1 MMVGVSLLAL
11 GLLFQLVRVQFGPY
25 APIFADWAETSAGR
39 LERLVPARGNIY
51 DRNGN
56 LLATNAT
63 RYIAEIEVRQLHS
76 QSRQDIATTMSE
88 LLALPFEDIKA
99 QLDTD
104 WISVGQYRIRL
115 TQKDDKGQTWPIGIE
130 KQEAQILFALQEDPL
145 GPDLSGLD
153 LVPAP
158 RRVYPAGSLA
168 GHLLGFV
175 NQEGKGFYGVEGY
188 YDEWLSGRPLTVERP
203 IIPPEARVAPDP
215 PAGVNLVLTIDSGIQ
230 QTAEI
235 VLREAIDDSDA
246 ESGQIL
252 VMDPRNGEILA
263 MAAWPPLNPNDYDE
277 WLPGG
282 KPSVGESDKKESDSE
297 EDDEDSDSDKKDEDE
312 EPVITPGVAGQY
324 EPGSTFKVLTMAAAL
339 DAGVVTPLEQFIDT
353 GEIEVGGHT
362 IRNWDGRGY
371 GPVDMIGCLRYSL
384 NVCLAHIAADEL
396 GASLFY
402 DYMSAFGIGQIT
414 GADLAGE
421 IPGFED
427 VTAAAAVAGNPEDWS
442 TGTAFFD
449 MDNDGDLDL
458 FVANYVTWSRAIDL
472 EIGFRLAGLGRSYG
486 APNHHQGA
494 LNRLYRNNGD
504 GSFTEVS
511 QAAGIAVTDP
521 ADGRAVGKA
530 LGVTVADID
539 RDGLLDI
546 LVANDTT
553 RNFLYRNLG
562 GGRFEEV
569 GVLEG
574 VAYDREGKATGGMG
588 IDVANFRND
597 ADLGIA
603 IGNFANEMSSLFV
616 TLDGRGPLVD
626 EAVLEG
632 FGPDSRLALTFA
644 VLFLDADLDGRLDL
658 FQANGHLE
666 SEINRVHPSQT
677 YAQPAQLFWN
687 CGDACPQRFQLLD
700 NTADLRQPL
709 VGRGAAYA
717 DIDGDGDLDLAILQ
731 NGRPAVLLRND
742 QQTGHH
748 WLRLKLVGSAANR
761 DAIGAEVEVRVGEV
775 VQRRAVMPGRGY
787 ISQVE
792 LPLTFGLG
800 TAERVDELKVT
811 WPGGQVQRVPAPQ
824 IDTLL
829 TLRQES
835 GT

>member
-421 IPGFED
+421 IPGNLRTPRDPLWTESDLGTNSFGQG
-427 VTAAAAVAGNPEDWS
+427 VSLSPVQLMAAVSAIANDGFMVQPHIVRQVVGPQGVFAPKTTVLGQPISTDTARLLTEMLAISLEGETSHASLPGYRIAGK
-442 TGTAFFD
+442 TGTAQIAGEYGYDPRWTIASF
-449 MDNDGDLDL
+449 
-458 FVANYVTWSRAIDL
+458 
-472 EIGFRLAGLGRSYG
+472 IGWGPV
-486 APNHHQGA
+486 PNP
-494 LNRLYRNNGD
+494 R
-504 GSFTEVS
+504 FM
-511 QAAGIAVTDP
+511 
-521 ADGRAVGKA
+521 
-530 LGVTVADID
+530 
-539 RDGLLDI
+539 I
-546 LVANDTT
+546 LVKLDKPESSPW
-553 RNFLYRNLG
+553 G
-562 GGRFEEV
+562 SV
-569 GVLEG
+569 
-574 VAYDREGKATGGMG
+574 VAAP
-588 IDVANFRND
+588 V
-597 ADLGIA
+597 
-603 IGNFANEMSSLFV
+603 
-616 TLDGRGPLVD
+616 
-626 EAVLEG
+626 
-632 FGPDSRLALTFA
+632 
-644 VLFLDADLDGRLDL
+644 
-658 FQANGHLE
+658 FQ
-666 SEINRVHPSQT
+666 
-677 YAQPAQLFWN
+677 
-687 CGDACPQRFQLLD
+687 
-700 NTADLRQPL
+700 
-709 VGRGAAYA
+709 
-717 DIDGDGDLDLAILQ
+717 
-731 NGRPAVLLRND
+731 
-742 QQTGHH
+742 
-748 WLRLKLVGSAANR
+748 
-761 DAIGAEVEVRVGEV
+761 
-775 VQRRAVMPGRGY
+775 
-787 ISQVE
+787 E
-792 LPLTFGLG
+792 L
-800 TAERVDELKVT
+800 AERVVVLLNIPPD
-811 WPGGQVQRVPAPQ
+811 PAQMP
-824 IDTLL
+824 IAGA
-829 TLRQES
+829 R
-835 GT
+835 